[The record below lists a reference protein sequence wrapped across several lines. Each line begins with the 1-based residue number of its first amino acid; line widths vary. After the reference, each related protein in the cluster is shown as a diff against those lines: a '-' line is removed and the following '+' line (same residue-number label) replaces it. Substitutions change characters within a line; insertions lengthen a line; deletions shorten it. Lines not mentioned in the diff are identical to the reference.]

1 MYDKVSN
8 DKINKSYIDLYIIVF
23 VKIVLFIVV
32 YGVFFYIVEF
42 FDSFVNKIL
51 VQYFSLIYNFKL
63 SNYGNR

>member
-1 MYDKVSN
+1 MIKLM
-8 DKINKSYIDLYIIVF
+8 KIILIYIF
-23 VKIVLFIVV
+23 FKFVLFIVV
-32 YGVFFYIVEF
+32 YVVFFYIVEF